1 MLRKMTAIVAISAGV
16 WAGVSRPANAD
27 DLIASFYDMSDASF
41 SLEVIAPPDIERQ
54 FAVCKAVWFA
64 EKKQAANMSLS
75 NPAYGPPKHQG
86 PVPQKVPD
94 GWIALQATAY
104 LTAPNPDGNP
114 SFSVSDKAGPCRDS
128 FSWYR

>member
-1 MLRKMTAIVAISAGV
+1 MKKIAALTAICAGLCTGAV
-16 WAGVSRPANAD
+16 WPANAD

-41 SLEVIAPPDIERQ
+41 SLEAIAPRDVIRQ

-64 EKKQAANMSLS
+64 EKKHVANMSLS
-75 NPAYGPPKHQG
+75 NPVYGSPRPA
-86 PVPQKVPD
+86 PVQQKMPD

-114 SFSVSDKAGPCRDS
+114 TFSVAEKAGPCRQYW
-128 FSWYR
+128 SWYR